1 MMPARVDLSAV
12 VPVTE
17 RFDDVEKLY
26 FAYKKGVEATALGYE
41 FVFVLDGEYP
51 DVFATLQAL
60 RKQGEPIKI
69 VTLAKWF
76 GEATALTIGF
86 AHAVGDIILT
96 LPAYLQV
103 DVGEIPKLVKTLD
116 KVDMVVG
123 RRFPR
128 VDSKLNVIQSK
139 VFHFLLRSVVDVP
152 FHDLGCSVRAIRRR
166 VIQELTIYGDQH
178 RFLPLLAQQQ
188 GFKVLELDTAQAQED
203 AFRRIYPFGVYLRRL
218 LDILT
223 IVFIVKF
230 TKKPLRFFG
239 LIGSFTL
246 GIGILATLYLG
257 VERLVLGVPLADR
270 PSLVLAVLMIVM
282 GFQMIAVGLI
292 GELIIFTHAKDVKEY
307 TVDRIV
313 E

>member
-1 MMPARVDLSAV
+1 MMSARVGLSAV

-17 RFDDVEKLY
+17 RFDDIEKIY
-26 FAYKKGVEATALGYE
+26 YAYKKGVEATGLGHE
-41 FVFVLDGEYP
+41 FVFVLDGVYP
-51 DVFATLQAL
+51 EVLSTLQTL
-60 RKQGEPIKI
+60 RKQGEPVKI

-86 AHAVGDIILT
+86 AHAAGDIILT

-103 DVGEIPKLVKTLD
+103 DVGEIPKLVKALD
-116 KVDMVVG
+116 NVDMVVG

-128 VDSKLNVIQSK
+128 LDSKLNVIQSK
-139 VFHFLLRSVVDVP
+139 AFHFLLGSVVDVP

-166 VIQELTIYGDQH
+166 VVEELTIYGDQH
-178 RFLPLLAQQQ
+178 RFLPLLAYRQ
-188 GFKVLELDTAQAQED
+188 GFKVIELDTAQAKED
-203 AFRRIYPFGVYLRRL
+203 AFRRIYPFGVYVRRL

-246 GIGILATLYLG
+246 GIGALATLYLG
-257 VERLVLGVPLADR
+257 VERLFLGVPLADR
-270 PSLVLAVLMIVM
+270 PSLILAVLMIVL

-307 TVDRIV
+307 TVDQVI